1 MMSAPIIRSFVLM
14 PRAHQELVRAEMLN
28 STSTN
33 DTTHDTRHTTHD
45 TRHTTHD
52 NMWVRRDVAMLEE
65 VRVKVRCQ
73 IRSLPR

>member
-1 MMSAPIIRSFVLM
+1 M

-52 NMWVRRDVAMLEE
+52 TRQHVGETGRGDAGGSKGKGAVPDPITAQVTRQVSAGFL
-65 VRVKVRCQ
+65 
-73 IRSLPR
+73 